1 MHDFA
6 AAGCSVIGLSFDTVS
21 DNKAWAENQGFEF
34 RLLSDEDHRVG
45 RLYEVEREPDDQY
58 AAFPL
63 RVSYLVDPEGVDPQ
77 NFRRKRRRG
86 PRRLRAQCTLG
97 AEDVM
102 TDQSMLG
109 DPVPGRA
116 RLIRPLRVTTGRGA
130 PDSASDAAEL
140 SQRIAAVAKGGA
152 RAAVLGVND
161 GLVTNVCLILAV
173 AGASAS
179 AADVRLAGFASLV
192 AGALS
197 MAAGEWVSVRSQVEL
212 YMGLLAEVRRLVDRN
227 PKFILDQL
235 SERLEDAGFGRATAQ
250 TAAAELPLDEGR
262 FLDFT
267 ARTMFGINPS
277 ELGSPSQR
285 QPDVADLLRWRCTRA
300 ADAMVFHW
308 RRHRYLVIDKP
319 DRPRGS
325 RRWRKGR
332 SPK

>member
-1 MHDFA
+1 MTDE
-6 AAGCSVIGLSFDTVS
+6 SVLGDPVRGR
-21 DNKAWAENQGFEF
+21 A
-34 RLLSDEDHRVG
+34 RLVR
-45 RLYEVEREPDDQY
+45 
-58 AAFPL
+58 PL
-63 RVSYLVDPEGVDPQ
+63 RVSIGQ
-77 NFRRKRRRG
+77 R
-86 PRRLRAQCTLG
+86 
-97 AEDVM
+97 
-102 TDQSMLG
+102 
-109 DPVPGRA
+109 
-116 RLIRPLRVTTGRGA
+116 A

-140 SQRIAAVAKGGA
+140 SERIAAVAKGGA

-212 YMGLLAEVRRLVDRN
+212 YTGLLAEVRRLVDRN

-235 SERLEDAGFGRATAQ
+235 SGRLEDAGFGRATAQ

-277 ELGSPSQR
+277 ELGSPLNASLTSLAYFSGGALVPLMPWFFTGGGTAIWLSIGLTALAGLAAGGRVAHLSERPIVFGALR
-285 QPDVADLLRWRCTRA
+285 QLGIVVAA
-300 ADAMVFHW
+300 AAATFGIGHLFGAAV
-308 RRHRYLVIDKP
+308 R
-319 DRPRGS
+319 
-325 RRWRKGR
+325 
-332 SPK
+332 